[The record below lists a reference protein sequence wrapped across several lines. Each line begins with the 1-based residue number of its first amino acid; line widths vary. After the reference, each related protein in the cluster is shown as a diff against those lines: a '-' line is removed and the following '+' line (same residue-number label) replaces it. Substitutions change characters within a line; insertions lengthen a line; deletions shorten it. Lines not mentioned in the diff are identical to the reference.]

1 MRSPLGRYDSPGM
14 MHLVVNPIAGRG
26 RGLPRLERIV
36 SFLEEAGVPV
46 EVHRTSGPRHA
57 TELVAALPDGSLPV
71 AVGGDGTIHE
81 VAIASL
87 QRGFTMGVLPTGSG
101 DDFAY
106 SLGLGRQ
113 ELERA
118 MRVLADG
125 HARAVDIGRVNG
137 EPFVNGFGS
146 GFDADAA
153 RRIARAPTMYRG
165 LWRYLYG
172 VVSAM
177 RDFAIR
183 EVEVV
188 VDGRLV
194 HGGRC
199 LIAGVQNGP
208 RAGGSFM
215 FTPAARPDD
224 GMLDVIIAGR
234 FGRAG
239 TLAILPRAMRAT
251 HLSHPEIFTFR
262 GREVRVQWSAPVVAH
277 VDGENLGDHEHAFD
291 VRLDAGALRVL
302 APPADAVR

>member
-1 MRSPLGRYDSPGM
+1 M

-26 RGLPRLERIV
+26 RGLPKLEQIV
-36 SFLEEAGVPV
+36 SFLEGAGVPV
-46 EVHRTSGPRHA
+46 EVHRTDGPRHA
-57 TELVAALPDGSLPV
+57 TELVSRLPDGSLPV

-81 VAIASL
+81 VALACL
-87 QRGFTMGVLPTGSG
+87 RRGFTMGLLPTGSG

-106 SLGLGRQ
+106 SLGLGRHD
-113 ELERA
+113 LERA
-118 MRVLADG
+118 MRVLANG
-125 HARAVDIGRVNG
+125 HTRAVDIGSVNG

-153 RRIARAPTMYRG
+153 RRIARAPTVYRG

-172 VVSAM
+172 VASAM
-177 RDFAIR
+177 RDFVIR
-183 EVEVV
+183 EVEVH

-194 HGGRC
+194 HAGRC

-251 HLSHPEIFTFR
+251 HLSHPQIFTFR
-262 GREVRVQWSAPVVAH
+262 GHEVRVQWSAPVVAH
-277 VDGENLGDHEHAFD
+277 ADGENLGDQQHAFD
-291 VRLDAGALRVL
+291 VRLQAGALRVL
-302 APPADAVR
+302 APAPSFVR